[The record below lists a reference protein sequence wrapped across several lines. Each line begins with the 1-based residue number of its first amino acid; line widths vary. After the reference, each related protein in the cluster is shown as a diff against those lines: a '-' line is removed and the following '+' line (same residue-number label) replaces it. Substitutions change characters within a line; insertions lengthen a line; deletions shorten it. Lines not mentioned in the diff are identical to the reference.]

1 MTHFSLPSPD
11 LCAES
16 ESKERPYENVKES
29 SSTSVNCI
37 RQLHISP
44 MFHVFETKANGTDA
58 SASEDTNSISDLNHF
73 RGATVADTIDPID
86 GKTKT
91 CNRTKTFD
99 AFLHEQH
106 LGEDQPQKRTGYI
119 SEVARVVAKLRI
131 PFKKSSGKSS
141 KQQNS

>member
-16 ESKERPYENVKES
+16 ESKERRYENTQES
-29 SSTSVNCI
+29 SNTSVNCVG
-37 RQLHISP
+37 QLHISP
-44 MFHVFETKANGTDA
+44 MFHLFETRANGTDA
-58 SASEDTNSISDLNHF
+58 SASEDTNSISDPNDF

-106 LGEDQPQKRTGYI
+106 LGEDQPRKRTGYI
-119 SEVARVVAKLRI
+119 SEVARAVAKLRI
-131 PFKKSSGKSS
+131 PFKKSSSKSGR
-141 KQQNS
+141 Q